1 MTSWKGCSRAAHHRT
16 TTGTRPLS
24 SLPCHCSYR
33 PQNPGRRSIL
43 RPYRSHRPR
52 SMDGRSIHLSPQ
64 PTATGGRGG
73 PFPRVHRS
81 PPVTAAGRILR
92 RWCPGV
98 TRRRIAYT
106 AAARVSYEIRQP
118 GYPCF
123 QALLL
128 GGRRADERR
137 KRQPEIQKATRPECK
152 IRWLGGSAFQGTLG
166 LVGPAIEG
174 KKGAMAE
181 LTALGRV
188 SVGGALRHRFS
199 CCPSRLA
206 VRLPP
211 QYTPCGGSRAVVAGT
226 RATLGNVRGGT
237 VSGANGG
244 VERSETVPRP
254 ELPRSR
260 L

>member
-1 MTSWKGCSRAAHHRT
+1 
-16 TTGTRPLS
+16 
-24 SLPCHCSYR
+24 
-33 PQNPGRRSIL
+33 
-43 RPYRSHRPR
+43 
-52 SMDGRSIHLSPQ
+52 MDGRSIHLSPQ

-237 VSGANGG
+237 ESGANGG
-244 VERSETVPRP
+244 VERSETVQAPSYPAPP
-254 ELPRSR
+254 EGAEGRGSANCR
-260 L
+260 GFCIFAVICG